1 MIFKDGTILQLGL
14 ARILVFGILVLDL
27 LLDDVTA
34 LASMPF
40 EAFLPH
46 GILRLLPASWLEAML
61 RDASLSGFAVV
72 YFVVLVLGL
81 VGFGRAW
88 LVTGAA
94 FCFTVWFHGLARGFG
109 GHVNHQELIV
119 LMCLL
124 FFLSQR
130 SYAAASIN
138 SLIRPASAG
147 GEDNQVARLLLRG
160 LCFWILFTYFMIGVA
175 RLQAS
180 DWRVY
185 QTNIMTCY
193 VLLHSIKWNYW
204 DVSVAKE
211 LLQQPLFDLFLRVSF
226 PLATILELV
235 APFAVMIR
243 GLVWPI
249 VISLWLFHL
258 AIFFTMNIFFW
269 QNMLL
274 LLLPLLGWYTD
285 RNWKP
290 ATADG
295 KPLIVFYDAACGL
308 CDGFIRHVATRDYYN
323 LLRFAPLDGATA
335 KKHHIELPER
345 RELWTII
352 AFEAGRSSMRSDA
365 ALTILG
371 KTPLWADFASLST
384 CVPRFIRDAVY
395 RTVARWRH
403 LVPLRDAACKLPP
416 QELRAKLLP

>member
-1 MIFKDGTILQLGL
+1 
-14 ARILVFGILVLDL
+14 
-27 LLDDVTA
+27 
-34 LASMPF
+34 
-40 EAFLPH
+40 
-46 GILRLLPASWLEAML
+46 
-61 RDASLSGFAVV
+61 
-72 YFVVLVLGL
+72 
-81 VGFGRAW
+81 
-88 LVTGAA
+88 
-94 FCFTVWFHGLARGFG
+94 
-109 GHVNHQELIV
+109 
-119 LMCLL
+119 MCLL

-160 LCFWILFTYFMIGVA
+160 LCFWVLFTYFMIGVA

-185 QTNIMTCY
+185 QTDIMTCY

-235 APFAVMIR
+235 APLAVMIR

-295 KPLIVFYDAACGL
+295 KPLIVFYK
-308 CDGFIRHVATRDYYN
+308 RQYY
-323 LLRFAPLDGATA
+323 
-335 KKHHIELPER
+335 
-345 RELWTII
+345 
-352 AFEAGRSSMRSDA
+352 
-365 ALTILG
+365 
-371 KTPLWADFASLST
+371 
-384 CVPRFIRDAVY
+384 
-395 RTVARWRH
+395 
-403 LVPLRDAACKLPP
+403 
-416 QELRAKLLP
+416 